1 MVHLCQQDFGGH
13 ALDNQYGEL
22 MSDRFGAAGNNY
34 HTDILNR
41 WQQPGDITD
50 VPLLSDNAVVNGTST
65 SSRFII
71 STDYIALNNARIGY
85 TVPNKLISKSGI
97 DALNLWVSGDNLMIK
112 TKREGF
118 NPSIRENGNSGRQI
132 YAPATTI
139 TFGARIKF

>member
-1 MVHLCQQDFGGH
+1 MLAFETFC
-13 ALDNQYGEL
+13 LYSNNEL
-22 MSDRFGAAGNNY
+22 
-34 HTDILNR
+34 
-41 WQQPGDITD
+41 
-50 VPLLSDNAVVNGTST
+50 VPLLSDNAITNSTST

-71 STDYIALNNARIGY
+71 STDYIALNNARLGY

-139 TFGARIKF
+139 TLGARIKF